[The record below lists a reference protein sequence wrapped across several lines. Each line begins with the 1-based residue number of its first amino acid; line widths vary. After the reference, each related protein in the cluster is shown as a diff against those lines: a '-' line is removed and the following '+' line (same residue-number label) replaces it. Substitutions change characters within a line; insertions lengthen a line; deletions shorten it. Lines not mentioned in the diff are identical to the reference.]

1 MKNQTPI
8 KFLILL
14 LVICAWIADPN
25 AVKAQEA
32 VQKEVDEMPVPPG
45 GMEGFTNYMIQNLKY
60 PATAKEAKIE
70 GMVMITFVV
79 KSDGSVDAVEVLR
92 GIGGGC
98 DEEAV
103 RVVKNSGIWS
113 PGKKEGKAV
122 AARMTLPV
130 QFKM

>member
-1 MKNQTPI
+1 MKNQSI
-8 KFLILL
+8 SKLVFFL
-14 LVICAWIADPN
+14 LVIFSWMAHPAE
-25 AVKAQEA
+25 VKAQET

-45 GMEGFTNYMIQNLKY
+45 GMEGFTKYMIENLNY
-60 PATAKEAKIE
+60 PASAKEAKIE
-70 GMVMITFVV
+70 GMVMVRFVV

-103 RVVKNSGIWS
+103 RVVKNSGKWT

-122 AARMTLPV
+122 AAQMTLPV
-130 QFKM
+130 QFKL

>member
-1 MKNQTPI
+1 MKIN
-8 KFLILL
+8 FRNLFVLL
-14 LVICAWIADPN
+14 LFCGVSMISLPSI
-25 AVKAQEA
+25 AQETA
-32 VQKEVDEMPVPPG
+32 QTQVDEMPVPPG
-45 GMEGFTNYMIQNLKY
+45 GMEGFTKYMIENLKY

-70 GMVMITFVV
+70 GMVMVRFVV
-79 KSDGSVDAVEVLR
+79 KADGSVDAVEVLR

-103 RVVKNSGIWS
+103 RVVKNSGTWT

-122 AARMTLPV
+122 AAQMTLPV